1 MTIDFNAIRQAI
13 AREAGPSLE
22 GSGILQGSGGVEH
35 GQAMGFQ
42 IETQPDAVA
51 MLTDSLEEISSMFE
65 ETEVKNMGDREIGDK
80 RKTENRYTARVRFWT
95 NKLSDMPNSDVIAR
109 ILRRIRNAGMTT
121 PEQLMRLLQDAS
133 EDVTHQFAMLECL
146 EEALSETHEDAQ
158 LLATVRQA
166 RQELERTKGPE
177 IRVGINLAELL
188 QEHGGDAEEM
198 QAKRD
203 LYRGEILGFD
213 DPQTCFKSLLA
224 SQGADR
230 LGEAIDFLMTACSVD
245 MAAATPS
252 TQPEE
257 LRRIIVD
264 LQSVEVLK
272 TVLERFDK
280 LEMRMDKMFGE
291 SLLMSGEKMTGEVLD
306 MTHQAFLNGSVIEA
320 FVAAVGLKKLYPK
333 MDFMRE
339 LSAIIRSM
347 SMRCF
352 PDNDSRLRLID
363 GAQEYLD
370 ELVREDEASQEDGEE
385 EMAKL
390 VL

>member
-22 GSGILQGSGGVEH
+22 SSGILQGSGGVEH

-80 RKTENRYTARVRFWT
+80 RKTENRFTARVRFWA

-121 PEQLMRLLQDAS
+121 PEQLMALLQDAS

-146 EEALSETHEDAQ
+146 EEALSEAHEDAQ

-188 QEHGGDAEEM
+188 QEHGGDAE
-198 QAKRD
+198 
-203 LYRGEILGFD
+203 
-213 DPQTCFKSLLA
+213 
-224 SQGADR
+224 
-230 LGEAIDFLMTACSVD
+230 
-245 MAAATPS
+245 
-252 TQPEE
+252 
-257 LRRIIVD
+257 
-264 LQSVEVLK
+264 
-272 TVLERFDK
+272 
-280 LEMRMDKMFGE
+280 
-291 SLLMSGEKMTGEVLD
+291 
-306 MTHQAFLNGSVIEA
+306 
-320 FVAAVGLKKLYPK
+320 
-333 MDFMRE
+333 
-339 LSAIIRSM
+339 
-347 SMRCF
+347 
-352 PDNDSRLRLID
+352 
-363 GAQEYLD
+363 
-370 ELVREDEASQEDGEE
+370 
-385 EMAKL
+385 
-390 VL
+390 